1 MMVRFLVKSR
11 SVRVGCVL
19 REKLAE
25 VKTSQP
31 TGNPSHPKSFLD
43 NSIVKFCHLAVR
55 SQSSQNRSKSS
66 ESQFKSFRDNSQSFF
81 AILQNTE
88 KIHLLQKILSMG
100 NIQSKV
106 VTGVPAVAVTV
117 VDTDRFAG
125 TMCR

>member
-31 TGNPSHPKSFLD
+31 MGDLSRPKSFLD
-43 NSIVKFCHLAVR
+43 NSVVKFCHLVVR
-55 SQSSQNRSKSS
+55 SQSSQVCSKSS
-66 ESQFKSFRDNSQSFF
+66 KSQFKSFRDNSQSFF

-88 KIHLLQKILSMG
+88 KNSFITKNTIY
-100 NIQSKV
+100 K
-106 VTGVPAVAVTV
+106 
-117 VDTDRFAG
+117 
-125 TMCR
+125 